1 MTVSAYPAQQATPV
15 DGGLQPHEPVV
26 FNKEVAQT
34 LVHDMG
40 VLLACSASMPRYAL
54 VELGQCEMAGREAIA
69 LAVQVHGLEMK
80 RLFEGTPESELA
92 DQGPWLIRF
101 PVQPSGTL
109 LETLALHA
117 GVHHALSM
125 VASPLALGDLANHM
139 RSWLEGLIPPD
150 PMIEGDE
157 SCGAVLRW
165 FDPRIGLD
173 MPGCWPAADRQQF
186 MQAFCW
192 WAAWRADF
200 SPRLMQGPSF
210 NRAAPRAEPLPLD
223 QTLLL
228 ALDQLNTAET
238 MLASVREND
247 IEPGELDHMA
257 PALQHCLA
265 HQLRDDARH
274 LGLDDWADQYMLL
287 AMGLRLH
294 PDIADAQALQPIL
307 AAAATGERGL
317 GAAIADIDNTV
328 WQDLV
333 EEAPQVLALHS
344 HALLE
349 PLRQRRLAAVSA
361 HPFHIPRTEVR

>member
-1 MTVSAYPAQQATPV
+1 MSAYPIPQATRV
-15 DGGLQPHEPVV
+15 DDGLPPHEPAA
-26 FNKEVAQT
+26 FNKEVTQA
-34 LVHDMG
+34 LAHDMG
-40 VLLACSASMPRYAL
+40 VLLTCSTSMPRYAL
-54 VELGQCEMAGREAIA
+54 VELGQCEMTDREAIA
-69 LAVQVHGLEMK
+69 LGVQTHGLEVE
-80 RLFEGTPESELA
+80 RLFDGTPESELA
-92 DQGPWLIRF
+92 DQGPWLIQF
-101 PVQPSGTL
+101 PVQPSGAL

-125 VASPLALGDLANHM
+125 VASTLALDDLANHM
-139 RSWLEGLIPPD
+139 RSWIEGLIPPD
-150 PMIEGDE
+150 PTIDGDE

-173 MPGCWPAADRQQF
+173 MPGCWPAADRLQF
-186 MQAFCW
+186 MQAFRW
-192 WAAWRADF
+192 WAAWGADF
-200 SPRLMQGPSF
+200 SPRVMQGPGL

-223 QTLLL
+223 QALLL

-247 IEPGELDHMA
+247 IEPGELDHIA
-257 PALQHCLA
+257 PALQRRLA
-265 HQLRDDARH
+265 HRLLDEAQR
-274 LGLDDWADQYMLL
+274 LGLGEWADQYMLL

-294 PDIADAQALQPIL
+294 PDIAEAQALQPIL
-307 AAAATGERGL
+307 VAAATGEQGL
-317 GAAIADIDNTV
+317 GAAIADIDNAV
-328 WQDLV
+328 WRDLV

>member
-1 MTVSAYPAQQATPV
+1 MSVYPTPQATRAH
-15 DGGLQPHEPVV
+15 GGLPPHAPAV
-26 FNKEVAQT
+26 FNKEVAQA
-34 LVHDMG
+34 LAHDMG

-54 VELGQCEMAGREAIA
+54 VELGQCEMAEREAIA
-69 LAVQVHGLEMK
+69 LGVRAHGLEVE

-92 DQGPWLIRF
+92 DQGPWLIQL
-101 PVQPSGTL
+101 PVQPSGAL

-125 VASPLALGDLANHM
+125 VGSSLALGDLAIHM

-150 PMIEGDE
+150 PTIEGDE

-165 FDPRIGLD
+165 FDPRIGLE

-186 MQAFCW
+186 MQAFQW

-200 SPRLMQGPSF
+200 SPRMVQGSIL

-257 PALQHCLA
+257 PALQRRLA
-265 HQLRDDARH
+265 HQLSDDARR
-274 LGLDDWADQYMLL
+274 LGLGEWADQYMLL

-294 PDIADAQALQPIL
+294 PDIAKAQALQPMI
-307 AAAATGERGL
+307 AAAATGEQGL
-317 GAAIADIDNTV
+317 GAAIADVDNAV

-333 EEAPQVLALHS
+333 EAAPQVLALHS